1 MVPACHHQK
10 GIRVE
15 ATSTRGRAGRPAG
28 IRTLD
33 DGLTERQQ
41 CIVAAI
47 RAHLDTHGY
56 PPSMREIGA
65 AVGLASTSSVAHQL
79 QVLEGKGALRK
90 DPHRPRAYVPTG
102 LSSDNEPDQLPAA
115 PPAGAD
121 TSSAVHVPLVGRIAA
136 GMPILAEQH
145 VDDVFVLPRQVV
157 GSGELFVLTV
167 TGESMID
174 AHIADGDHVVVR
186 EQPSAENGDIVAAML
201 GGEATV
207 KRLKRDGENVWLLPA
222 NASYEPICGNEATIL
237 GRVVAVLRGY

>member
-1 MVPACHHQK
+1 M
-10 GIRVE
+10 
-15 ATSTRGRAGRPAG
+15 
-28 IRTLD
+28 D

-41 CIVAAI
+41 SIVAAI

-102 LSSDNEPDQLPAA
+102 LSSDTELDDSPAA
-115 PPAGAD
+115 PAAPQGAD
-121 TSSAVHVPLVGRIAA
+121 ASSAVRVPLVGRIAA
-136 GMPILAEQH
+136 GTPILAEQH

-186 EQPSAENGDIVAAML
+186 EQPSAESGDIVAAMI

-207 KRLKRDGENVWLLPA
+207 KRLKRDGGNVWLLPA
-222 NASYEPICGNEATIL
+222 NASYQPIWGNEATIL
-237 GRVVAVLRGY
+237 GRVVAVLRTY